1 MAHISDLIATDIDQY
16 LRAHEHKSL
25 LRFITCGSVDD
36 GKSTLIG
43 RLLYDSKMIF
53 EDQLAAIEADSK
65 KMGTQGGKLDLALL
79 VDGLAAE
86 REQGI
91 TIDVAYR
98 FFSTDKRKFIV
109 ADTPGHEQYTRNMVT
124 GASTASLAV
133 ILIDAN
139 KGVLTQ
145 TRRHSYLVS
154 LIGIKHIVLA
164 VNKMDMIGFS
174 QEVFA
179 KILADYCEFAK
190 QIGLTDIVA
199 IPISALNGENITA
212 PSDKTPWY
220 KGPTLMH
227 HLETV
232 QIDDDSQNA
241 PFRLPVQWVNRP
253 DQHFRGFSGLITGG
267 KVRVGDRLRVLPS
280 GKESRVKEI
289 ITAACGFAHVD
300 ASQSAKPQAVDEAVV
315 EQSVT
320 IVLEDEI
327 DASRGNVL
335 ARADALPAVADQF
348 EVTVIW
354 MAEEPMLPGRQ
365 YWIKIGTKQAVATV
379 TGLKHKTNVNTLE
392 KLPTRTL
399 ELNEIGVCNMSLD
412 QPIAFDPYTENRDTG
427 GFILIDRLTNST
439 VGAGLIQSAI
449 RKAENI
455 HWQAL
460 EINKAAHATIKNQK
474 ACILWFTGLSGAGKS
489 TIANLVEKRLYSMGH
504 HTFLLDGDNVRH
516 GLNRDLGFTDE
527 DRVENIR
534 RVAEV
539 AKLMVEA
546 GLIVLVSF
554 ISPFRSERRMA
565 RALVA
570 EGEFIEVYVNTPLE
584 VAESRDPKGL
594 YKKARAG
601 QLKNFTGI
609 DSAYEPPENAE
620 LMLDGSKLSP
630 EEAADRIV
638 RYLADRESIREVG
651 MDFSI

>member
-1 MAHISDLIATDIDQY
+1 MAHVSDLIATDIDQY
-16 LRAHEHKSL
+16 LKTHEHKSL

-139 KGVLTQ
+139 RGVLTQ

-164 VNKMDMIGFS
+164 INKMDMIGYS

-199 IPISALNGENITA
+199 IPISALLGDNITQ
-212 PSDKTPWY
+212 PSPHTPWY
-220 KGPTLMH
+220 RGPTLMH

-232 QIDDDSQNA
+232 PIDDDSQSA
-241 PFRLPVQWVNRP
+241 AFRLPVQWVNRP
-253 DQHFRGFSGLITGG
+253 DQHFRGFAGTIAGG
-267 KVRVGDRLRVLPS
+267 TVRKGDRLRVLPS
-280 GKESRVKEI
+280 GKESRVARI
-289 ITAACGFAHVD
+289 VTLDGD
-300 ASQSAKPQAVDEAVV
+300 LDEGVA

-327 DASRGNVL
+327 DVSRGNVL
-335 ARADALPAVADQF
+335 ARTDALPAVADRF
-348 EVTVIW
+348 EVTIIW

-365 YWIKIGTKQAVATV
+365 YWIKIGAKQAVANV
-379 TGLKHKTNVNTLE
+379 SDLRHKVNVNTLE
-392 KLPTRTL
+392 KLPTKTL
-399 ELNEIGVCNMSLD
+399 ELNEIGVCNLSLD
-412 QPIAFDPYTENRDTG
+412 QPIAFDPYVDNRDTG
-427 GFILIDRLTNST
+427 GFILIDRLTNGT
-439 VGAGLIQSAI
+439 VGAGLIHFAL
-449 RKAENI
+449 RRAENI
-455 HWQAL
+455 HWQAI
-460 EINKAAHATIKNQK
+460 EVNKEAHAAIKNQK

-489 TIANLVEKRLYSMGH
+489 TIANLVEKRLYSLGH

-516 GLNRDLGFTDE
+516 GLNRDLGFSNE

-546 GLIVLVSF
+546 GLITLVSF
-554 ISPFRSERRMA
+554 ISPFRTERRMA
-565 RALVA
+565 RGLVGT
-570 EGEFIEVYVNTPLE
+570 GEFVEVYVNTPLA
-584 VAESRDPKGL
+584 VAEARDRKGL

-609 DSAYEPPENAE
+609 DSAYEAPENAE
-620 LMLDGSKLSP
+620 IVIDTTKELP
-630 EEAADRIV
+630 EAAAERIV
-638 RYLADRESIREVG
+638 RYLSERESIREMG